1 MLKQLLLFV
10 SVLLLFQDGAI
21 AEGKIHVVV
30 LPFDVHA
37 AERLDYLSEQI
48 RDLVERQLK
57 DEGVV
62 VEGSGKPL
70 EGVPGI
76 EEGGLNRLRTLGL
89 RSGADFVIWGSFTQ
103 IGKGFSLDAKVMESY
118 GDAPPETV
126 YVEGR
131 GLETLLDSVQRLASD
146 LGMKVS
152 GRERVAEVVITGNKR
167 IESEA
172 IKKIMKTKEG
182 DVCLAKDLQDD
193 LKSIYKMGYFSDV
206 RVETSSTPKGKTVT
220 FRVVENKTLRNIMV
234 KGNNKFDD
242 EKIQDI
248 ISVRSG
254 SILNT
259 NKLQGALH
267 QIENFYKE
275 EGYHHVKVIYE
286 IRPVSENRA
295 DIDFVVEEGEKV
307 FIKVICFEGNKAF
320 DSETLTDL
328 METEEKGFFSWFTSS
343 GDLDRE
349 VLDQDVSKIAAY
361 YHNHGY
367 ILAKV
372 AEPELT
378 HEGEWTCIN
387 IKIDEGPQFRVGK
400 VDIEGDLL
408 QPKSEL
414 MEKMQIVQGV
424 VYSREI
430 IRQDILAF
438 QDMYSDAGYAYAD
451 ISPRIDR
458 DHKEL
463 VANVTY
469 LINKGPLVYFEKII
483 ITGNTKTRD
492 KVIRRELN
500 VYEQELFSG
509 KRLKRGTRNLYRLD
523 FFEDIKINTT
533 KGSSD
538 DKMILKVDVK
548 EKLTGA
554 LSFGGGYSSMDNIFV
569 MGSISQRNLFGRGQ
583 ILNLRAH
590 LGGRSTYYTLSF
602 TEPWL
607 FDTPLSAGFDVY
619 NTSMDYDTYDKD
631 SVGGTIR
638 FGYPVLDFTRFY
650 LSYNYDVA
658 DIKNLT
664 HDASSA
670 IRDMEGENVAN
681 TLTGILRRDSR
692 DRVFGT
698 TVGSDNSITIKHA
711 GTPFGGD
718 IGYTKYVGDSGWY
731 FPLFW
736 NTVGMLHG
744 RIGFINGD
752 SVGKV
757 PQWERFYLGGM
768 GSVRGYEWHDIS
780 PRDPV
785 TGDEIGGNKMLQ
797 FNVEFVFPIMPESGL
812 QGVLFYDTGNA
823 YDNGENLDI
832 GQLRK
837 SAGGGVRWNSP
848 MGPISLEYGY
858 ILDDLQGKKGEGRWE
873 FSMGSV
879 F

>member
-1 MLKQLLLFV
+1 MMRFLWSTGHFV
-10 SVLLLFQDGAI
+10 RRNVLLVRYEF
-21 AEGKIHVVV
+21 GKKTPQQYTDIDV
-30 LPFDVHA
+30 LGIKFDVDLNPYITICDCKSGRA
-37 AERLDYLSEQI
+37 STPNRIFWLSGVMKYFGANRGFFVRPEIMGSKYIEFANKLEILPLSINQI
-48 RDLVERQLK
+48 SDL
-57 DEGVV
+57 
-62 VEGSGKPL
+62 
-70 EGVPGI
+70 
-76 EEGGLNRLRTLGL
+76 EE
-89 RSGADFVIWGSFTQ
+89 SHKVDAKHYFGSFSSDNIKSEKGIFKKLRALESQVYDYIHIGYWADPVSQQIVSLMSYASKVNKSTQ
-103 IGKGFSLDAKVMESY
+103 IKEKENVASIGGGISFSALD
-118 GDAPPETV
+118 
-126 YVEGR
+126 
-131 GLETLLDSVQRLASD
+131 
-146 LGMKVS
+146 
-152 GRERVAEVVITGNKR
+152 
-167 IESEA
+167 
-172 IKKIMKTKEG
+172 
-182 DVCLAKDLQDD
+182 
-193 LKSIYKMGYFSDV
+193 
-206 RVETSSTPKGKTVT
+206 
-220 FRVVENKTLRNIMV
+220 
-234 KGNNKFDD
+234 
-242 EKIQDI
+242 
-248 ISVRSG
+248 
-254 SILNT
+254 
-259 NKLQGALH
+259 
-267 QIENFYKE
+267 
-275 EGYHHVKVIYE
+275 
-286 IRPVSENRA
+286 
-295 DIDFVVEEGEKV
+295 
-307 FIKVICFEGNKAF
+307 
-320 DSETLTDL
+320 
-328 METEEKGFFSWFTSS
+328 
-343 GDLDRE
+343 
-349 VLDQDVSKIAAY
+349 
-361 YHNHGY
+361 
-367 ILAKV
+367 
-372 AEPELT
+372 
-378 HEGEWTCIN
+378 
-387 IKIDEGPQFRVGK
+387 
-400 VDIEGDLL
+400 
-408 QPKSEL
+408 
-414 MEKMQIVQGV
+414 
-424 VYSREI
+424 
-430 IRQDILAF
+430 
-438 QDMYSDAGYAYAD
+438 
-451 ISPRIDR
+451 
-458 DHKEL
+458 
-463 VANVTY
+463 
-469 LINKGPLVYFEKII
+469 
-483 ITGNTKTRD
+483 
-492 KVIRRELN
+492 
-500 VYEQELFSG
+500 
-509 KRLKRGTRNLYRLD
+509 
-523 FFEDIKINTT
+523 
-533 KGSSD
+533 
-538 DKMILKVDVK
+538 
-548 EKLTGA
+548 KLTGYFE
-554 LSFGGGYSSMDNIFV
+554 LSHPNMFGKG
-569 MGSISQRNLFGRGQ
+569 QRLYTKFE
-583 ILNLRAH
+583 
-590 LGGRSTYYTLSF
+590 LGGRLTNFQIGF

-638 FGYPVLDFTRFY
+638 FGYPVLDFTRLY